1 MSPSRILIAN
11 TVIGV
16 ILLGSLWHIATDSE
30 HWPFSSYQMYSSLR
44 AERAIVRPRL
54 YGVPQGEGDRELP
67 LWEKEYIEPFD
78 PSRLARAFMK
88 MQKAPDSGALFEA
101 ALRDLL
107 KRYEKRRSEGK
118 HSGPRLAALRLYE
131 LSWQLEP
138 RARNLYQPEGKI
150 LLAEVR
156 AS

>member
-16 ILLGSLWHIATDSE
+16 ILLGSLWDIATDSE
-30 HWPFSSYQMYSSLR
+30 HWPFSSYQMFSRLR
-44 AERAIVRPRL
+44 SDRVLIRPRL
-54 YGVPQGEGDRELP
+54 YGVPQEENREIP
-67 LWEKEYIEPFD
+67 LWEKEHIEPFD
-78 PSRLARAFMK
+78 PSRLAKAFMK
-88 MQKAPDSGALFEA
+88 MQGSPNSGALFEA

-118 HSGPRLAALRLYE
+118 HNGPRLAALRLYE
-131 LSWQLEP
+131 LSWQLDP
-138 RARNLYQPEGKI
+138 KARNLYQPEGKT